1 MSTLLSGNPLPVSA
15 TRRSRVTLAVLLACP
30 LMVVAT
36 APSAF
41 AQSTGTTAAEDLQE
55 VVVTGRRSA
64 SLGVVTDQTAARSD
78 R

>member
-30 LMVVAT
+30 LVVVAT

-55 VVVTGRRSA
+55 IVVTGRRAA
-64 SLGVVTDQTAARSD
+64 SLGVVTEQNAAK
-78 R
+78 